1 MFPPAIVL
9 VNGNTDG
16 YEDPYGDLDSYTKQL
31 LVSQLEL
38 NETMTSTEFDA
49 RVIVDPNYPT
59 LVHLMNLR
67 ILVIKSN
74 FHDYVNRQYMDVVL
88 FVKGG
93 LASIM
98 LNNYGP
104 PALTLPLDRI
114 NIYELLRYNNSPNTI
129 NLPTTP
135 NYPFPRHGLGG
146 IVADEMRDI
155 SGVHAPNPDN
165 EFNNEAFIHRK

>member
-1 MFPPAIVL
+1 ML
-9 VNGNTDG
+9 TD
-16 YEDPYGDLDSYTKQL
+16 
-31 LVSQLEL
+31 
-38 NETMTSTEFDA
+38 N
-49 RVIVDPNYPT
+49 I
-59 LVHLMNLR
+59 
-67 ILVIKSN
+67 
-74 FHDYVNRQYMDVVL
+74 MDVVL

-114 NIYELLRYNNSPNTI
+114 NIYELLDIIIPKYY

-146 IVADEMRDI
+146 N
-155 SGVHAPNPDN
+155 SG
-165 EFNNEAFIHRK
+165 